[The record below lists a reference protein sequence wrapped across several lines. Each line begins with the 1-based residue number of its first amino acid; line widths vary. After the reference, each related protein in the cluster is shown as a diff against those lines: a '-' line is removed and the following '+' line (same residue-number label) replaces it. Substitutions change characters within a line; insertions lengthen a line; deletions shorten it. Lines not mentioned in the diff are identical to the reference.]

1 MPRITWARY
10 DRRIGEPP
18 VPLARTLS
26 GPIVALHPPVID
38 AFAGR
43 LAGRVLVER
52 CGEYDEARRVWNG
65 LIDKR
70 PAGIVQCAGVA
81 DVLETLRFARDH
93 DLLLAVRG
101 GGHNV
106 AGFGTCDGGLVI
118 DLSPL
123 RGIRVDPAK
132 RTVRAQAG
140 VTWGDLDRETQAFGL
155 AVPGGVVSTT
165 GIAGLTLGGG
175 QGWLRRTYGMTCDS
189 LLSAD
194 VITSGGE
201 FVTASD
207 TERAD
212 LFWALRGGGGNFGIV
227 TDFEYRLHPVGPVV
241 THATAMYPVE
251 AAGDVLHGFR
261 DYVETAPDAVNASAT
276 FWTVPGMPLFPE
288 RIHGRSVIAVTGIY
302 VGDGQR
308 GQQVLDALGT
318 LGDPLLE
325 VSEPRAYTSVQQMFD
340 VFFPKYALR
349 YYWKGLYL
357 DSLCDSEISRLAAA
371 FTRKV
376 SPRSMLV
383 VWAQGGALARVGPGD
398 TAVGSRTSPFLLEIL
413 ANWKEPE
420 HTDANIAW
428 ARGVFDD
435 MQQCSHSKPNFNFPG
450 VEDDMTS
457 FVSAAFGDQ
466 YERLVGI
473 KHKYDPANVFRVNQN
488 IT

>member
-1 MPRITWARY
+1 M
-10 DRRIGEPP
+10 
-18 VPLARTLS
+18 
-26 GPIVALHPPVID
+26 ID
-38 AFAGR
+38 AFASR
-43 LAGRVLVER
+43 LAGRVLVESAA
-52 CGEYDEARRVWNG
+52 EYEQARRVWNG
-65 LIDKR
+65 LIDMR
-70 PAGIVQCAGVA
+70 PAVIVRCSGVA
-81 DVLETLRFARDH
+81 DVLEALRFARDH
-93 DLLLAVRG
+93 DLLVAVRG

-241 THATAMYPVE
+241 THAAAMYPIE
-251 AAGDVLHGFR
+251 AAAAVLSSFR

-276 FWTVPGMPLFPE
+276 FWTVPSMPLFPE
-288 RIHGRSVIAVTGIY
+288 RIHGRSVIAVNGVY

-308 GQQVLDALGT
+308 GQQVLHAIRT
-318 LGDPLLE
+318 FGDPLLE
-325 VSEPRAYTSVQQMFD
+325 VSEPRAVHVGAANVRCLLPEVRAPLLLEGAVSRQLVRRGYFAAGRCVLAQSV
-340 VFFPKYALR
+340 
-349 YYWKGLYL
+349 
-357 DSLCDSEISRLAAA
+357 AA
-371 FTRKV
+371 FHARRLGAGRRA
-376 SPRSMLV
+376 RS
-383 VWAQGGALARVGPGD
+383 RRPND
-398 TAVGSRTSPFLLEIL
+398 TAVGSRNSPFLLEIL

-420 HTDANIAW
+420 RTDANIAW
-428 ARGVFDD
+428 ARAVFEDLH
-435 MQQCSHSKPNFNFPG
+435 QCSRGKPNFNFPG
-450 VEDDMTS
+450 VGEDMKS
-457 FVSAAFGDQ
+457 FVSAAFAEQFD
-466 YERLVGI
+466 RLVRV
-473 KHKYDPANVFRVNQN
+473 KRKYDPANVFRVNQN

>member
-1 MPRITWARY
+1 MVN
-10 DRRIGEPP
+10 P
-18 VPLARTLS
+18 VTFARTPS
-26 GPIVALHPPVID
+26 GGVVALDPSVID
-38 AFAGR
+38 GFAQR
-43 LAGRVLVER
+43 LAGRVLVEHS
-52 CGEYDEARRVWNG
+52 GDYDRARRVWNG

-70 PAGIVQCAGVA
+70 PAVIVQCSGVA
-81 DVLETLRFARDH
+81 DVLEALRFARAH
-93 DLLLAVRG
+93 DLLVAVRG

-106 AGFGTCDGGLVI
+106 AGFGTCDGGMVI

-212 LFWALRGGGGNFGIV
+212 LFWIV

-241 THATAMYPVE
+241 THAGAMYPVE
-251 AAGDVLHGFR
+251 AAAAVLSGFR

-276 FWTVPGMPLFPE
+276 FWTVPGMALFPE
-288 RIHGRSVIAVTGIY
+288 RIHGRSVIAVNGVY

-308 GQQVLDALGT
+308 GQQVLHALRT
-318 LGDPLLE
+318 FADPLLD
-325 VSEPRAYTSVQQMFD
+325 VSESCAYTSVQQMFD

-357 DSLCDSEISRLAAA
+357 NGLCDSGIARLAAA
-371 FTRKV
+371 FSRKA
-376 SPRSMLV
+376 SPLSMLV
-383 VWAQGGALARVGPGD
+383 VWAQGGALTRVRPAD

-413 ANWKEPE
+413 ATWKEPE

-428 ARGVFDD
+428 ARAVFDD
-435 MQQCSHSKPNFNFPG
+435 MQQCSRGKPNFNFPG
-450 VEDDMTS
+450 VEDDMKS
-457 FVSAAFGDQ
+457 FVSAAFAEH
-466 YERLVGI
+466 YERLVRV
-473 KHKYDPANVFRVNQN
+473 KQKYDPANVFRVNQN

>member
-1 MPRITWARY
+1 MREPAQRPY
-10 DRRIGEPP
+10 DRGSGEPS
-18 VPLARTLS
+18 VILARTLS
-26 GPIVALHPPVID
+26 GDHVALESAVID
-38 AFAGR
+38 AFASR
-43 LAGRVLVER
+43 LAGRVLVDSAA
-52 CGEYDEARRVWNG
+52 EYEQARRVWNG

-70 PAGIVQCAGVA
+70 PAVIVRCSGAA
-81 DVLETLRFARDH
+81 DVLDSLRFAGDH
-93 DLLLAVRG
+93 DLLVAVRG

-140 VTWGDLDRETQAFGL
+140 VTWGELDRETQAFGL

-241 THATAMYPVE
+241 THAAAMYPIE
-251 AAGDVLHGFR
+251 AAAAVLSSFR
-261 DYVETAPDAVNASAT
+261 DYAETAPDAVNASAT
-276 FWTVPGMPLFPE
+276 FWTVPGMASFPE
-288 RIHGRSVIAVTGIY
+288 RIHGRSVIAVTAVH
-302 VGDGQR
+302 VGDSQR
-308 GQQVLDALGT
+308 GQQVLQAIRT
-318 LGDPLLE
+318 FADPLLE
-325 VSEPRAYTSVQQMFD
+325 VSESRAYTSVQQMFD

-357 DSLCDSEISRLAAA
+357 DSLGDSVVSRLADA
-371 FTRKV
+371 FSRKA
-376 SPRSMLV
+376 SPLSMLV
-383 VWAQGGALARVGPGD
+383 VWAQGGALTRVRPGD
-398 TAVGSRTSPFLLEIL
+398 TAVGSRNSPFLLEIL

-420 HTDANIAW
+420 RTDANIAW
-428 ARGVFDD
+428 ARAVFEDLD
-435 MQQCSHSKPNFNFPG
+435 QGSPGKPNFNFPG
-450 VEDDMTS
+450 VGEDMKS
-457 FVSAAFGDQ
+457 FVSAAFAEQ

-473 KHKYDPANVFRVNQN
+473 KRKYDHANVFRVNQN

>member
-1 MPRITWARY
+1 MTF
-10 DRRIGEPP
+10 
-18 VPLARTLS
+18 ARTLS
-26 GPIVALHPPVID
+26 GTVVALDPPVLD

-52 CGEYDEARRVWNG
+52 CSDYDHARRVWNG

-70 PAGIVQCAGVA
+70 PAVIAQCSGVA
-81 DVLETLRFARDH
+81 DVLEALRFARDH

-132 RTVRAQAG
+132 RTARAQAG

-194 VITSGGE
+194 VVTSAGE

-241 THATAMYPVE
+241 THAAAMYPAE
-251 AAGDVLHGFR
+251 AAADVLHGFR
-261 DYVETAPDAVNASAT
+261 DYVETAPDAVNASAA
-276 FWTVPGMPLFPE
+276 FWTVPCMGLFPE
-288 RIHGRSVIAVTGIY
+288 RIHGRSVIAVDGVYI
-302 VGDGQR
+302 GDGQR
-308 GQQVLDALGT
+308 GEQVLHALRT
-318 LGDPLLE
+318 FGDPLLD
-325 VSEPRAYTSVQQMFD
+325 VSESRTYRSVQQMFD
-340 VFFPKYALR
+340 VFFPKHALR

-357 DSLCDSEISRLAAA
+357 DSLCDSGISRLAAA
-371 FTRKV
+371 FSRRV
-376 SPRSMLV
+376 SPLSMLL

-398 TAVGSRTSPFLLEIL
+398 TAVGSRNCPFLLEIL
-413 ANWKEPE
+413 ANWKEPM
-420 HTDANIAW
+420 HTGANIAW
-428 ARGVFDD
+428 ARAVFED
-435 MQQCSHSKPNFNFPG
+435 MHQCSRGKPHFNFPG
-450 VEDDMTS
+450 VDDDMKS
-457 FVSAAFGDQ
+457 FVSAAFAEH
-466 YERLVGI
+466 YERLVRV
-473 KHKYDPANVFRVNQN
+473 KQKYDPANVFRINQN

>member
-1 MPRITWARY
+1 M
-10 DRRIGEPP
+10 
-18 VPLARTLS
+18 RTS
-26 GPIVALHPPVID
+26 WTA
-38 AFAGR
+38 
-43 LAGRVLVER
+43 
-52 CGEYDEARRVWNG
+52 
-65 LIDKR
+65 
-70 PAGIVQCAGVA
+70 
-81 DVLETLRFARDH
+81 LRFARDH
-93 DLLLAVRG
+93 DLLVAVRG

-118 DLSPL
+118 DLSAL

-241 THATAMYPVE
+241 THAAAMYPVE
-251 AAGDVLHGFR
+251 AAAAVLPGFR

-276 FWTVPGMPLFPE
+276 FWTVPNMALFPE
-288 RIHGRSVIAVTGIY
+288 RIHGRSVIAVNGVY

-308 GQQVLDALGT
+308 GQQVLQALRT
-318 LGDPLLE
+318 LGDPLLD

-340 VFFPKYALR
+340 VFFPKDALR

-357 DSLCDSEISRLAAA
+357 DSLGDAGYLAAGRCVRAQSVAA
-371 FTRKV
+371 FHARRLGTGRRAHSRQARRYGGRV
-376 SPRSMLV
+376 PHEPVPPRDPCELER
-383 VWAQGGALARVGPGD
+383 AGAHRREYRVGTRRVRRHAPVL
-398 TAVGSRTSPFLLEIL
+398 TRQTKL
-413 ANWKEPE
+413 
-420 HTDANIAW
+420 
-428 ARGVFDD
+428 
-435 MQQCSHSKPNFNFPG
+435 QFPG
-450 VEDDMTS
+450 CRRRHEVVREC
-457 FVSAAFGDQ
+457 
-466 YERLVGI
+466 GI
-473 KHKYDPANVFRVNQN
+473 RGAV
-488 IT
+488 

>member
-1 MPRITWARY
+1 MTF
-10 DRRIGEPP
+10 
-18 VPLARTLS
+18 ARTLS
-26 GPIVALHPPVID
+26 GEAVALDPPVID
-38 AFAGR
+38 TFAGR

-52 CGEYDEARRVWNG
+52 SGGYDQARRVWNG

-70 PAGIVQCAGVA
+70 PAVIVQCLGVA
-81 DVLETLRFARDH
+81 DVLEALRFARDH
-93 DLLLAVRG
+93 DLLVAVRG

-194 VITSGGE
+194 VITSEGE
-201 FVTASD
+201 FVTATD

-241 THATAMYPVE
+241 TQAAAMYPIE
-251 AAGDVLHGFR
+251 AAAAVLPGFR

-276 FWTVPGMPLFPE
+276 FWTVPSTPIFPE
-288 RIHGRSVIAVTGIY
+288 RVQGRNVIAVNGIY
-302 VGDGQR
+302 VGDRQR
-308 GQQVLDALGT
+308 GEQVLGALRAF
-318 LGDPLLE
+318 GDPIFEVLE
-325 VSEPRAYTSVQQMFD
+325 SLSYTSVQQMFD
-340 VFFPKYALR
+340 VFFPKYALC

-357 DSLCDSEISRLAAA
+357 DRLCDSVILRLADA
-371 FTRKV
+371 FSRAV
-376 SPRSMLV
+376 SPLSMLV
-383 VWAQGGALARVGPGD
+383 VWAQGGALSRVRPGD
-398 TAVGSRTSPFLLEIL
+398 TAVGSRNSSFLLEIL
-413 ANWKEPE
+413 ATWKEPE
-420 HTDANIAW
+420 LTDANIAW
-428 ARGVFDD
+428 ARAVFED
-435 MQQCSHSKPNFNFPG
+435 MRQYSRGKPHFNFPG
-450 VEDDMTS
+450 VEDDMKS
-457 FVSAAFGDQ
+457 FVSAAFAEQ
-466 YERLVGI
+466 YERLVRV
-473 KHKYDPANVFRVNQN
+473 KRKYDPANVFRINQN

>member
-1 MPRITWARY
+1 MIFAQ
-10 DRRIGEPP
+10 
-18 VPLARTLS
+18 TLS
-26 GPIVALHPPVID
+26 GELVALDPPVLD
-38 AFAGR
+38 ALAGR

-52 CGEYDEARRVWNG
+52 SGEYDQARRVWNG
-65 LIDKR
+65 LIDRR
-70 PAGIVQCAGVA
+70 PAVIVQCSGVA
-81 DVLETLRFARDH
+81 DVLEALRFARDR
-93 DLLLAVRG
+93 DLLVAVRG

-106 AGFGTCDGGLVI
+106 AGLGTCDGGLVI

-241 THATAMYPVE
+241 THAAAMYPVE
-251 AAGDVLHGFR
+251 AAAAVLPGFR

-276 FWTVPGMPLFPE
+276 FWTVPHTPLFPE
-288 RIHGRSVIAVTGIY
+288 RIHGRSVIAVNGVY

-308 GQQVLDALGT
+308 GQQILEALRT
-318 LGDPLLE
+318 FGDPLLD
-325 VSEPRAYTSVQQMFD
+325 VSGTRAYTSVQQMFD
-340 VFFPKYALR
+340 VFFPKFVLR

-357 DSLCDSEISRLAAA
+357 DSLSESVISRLATA
-371 FTRKV
+371 FSRKA
-376 SPRSMLV
+376 SPLSMLV

-398 TAVGSRTSPFLLEIL
+398 TAVGSRHSPFLVEIL

-420 HTDANIAW
+420 DSEANLSW
-428 ARGVFDD
+428 AREVFDE
-435 MQQCSHSKPNFNFPG
+435 MGQCTGGKPNFNFPG
-450 VEDDMTS
+450 VGEDMKA
-457 FVSAAFGDQ
+457 FARAAVAEQ
-466 YERLVGI
+466 YDRLVEV
-473 KHKYDPANVFRVNQN
+473 KRKYDAANVFRVNQN

>member
-1 MPRITWARY
+1 MTF
-10 DRRIGEPP
+10 
-18 VPLARTLS
+18 ARTLS
-26 GPIVALHPPVID
+26 AEVVALEPSLIN
-38 AFAGR
+38 AFAKR
-43 LAGRVLVER
+43 LAGRVLVESAA
-52 CGEYDEARRVWNG
+52 GYEQARRVWNG

-70 PAGIVQCAGVA
+70 PAIIVQCVGVA
-81 DVLETLRFARDH
+81 DVLEALRFARDR
-93 DLLLAVRG
+93 DLLVAVRG
-101 GGHNV
+101 GGHSV
-106 AGFGTCDGGLVI
+106 SGFGTCDGGLVI

-194 VITSGGE
+194 VVTSAGE

-241 THATAMYPVE
+241 VHASAMYPVE
-251 AAGDVLHGFR
+251 AAAAVLSGFR
-261 DYVETAPDAVNASAT
+261 DYIETAPDAVNASAT
-276 FWTVPGMPLFPE
+276 FWTVPSMPLFPE
-288 RIHGRSVIAVTGIY
+288 RVHGRSVITVNGVY

-308 GQQVLDALGT
+308 GQQVLHALHT
-318 LGDPLLE
+318 FCDPLLV

-340 VFFPKYALR
+340 VFFPNHALR

-357 DSLCDSEISRLAAA
+357 DSLCDSGISRLADA
-371 FTRKV
+371 FSRKV
-376 SPRSMLV
+376 SPLAMLV
-383 VWAQGGALARVGPGD
+383 VWAQGGAVTRVKPGD
-398 TAVGSRTSPFLLEIL
+398 TAVGTRNSPFLLEIL
-413 ANWKEPE
+413 ANWSERE
-420 HTDANIAW
+420 RTDANIAW
-428 ARGVFDD
+428 ARAVFED
-435 MQQCSHSKPNFNFPG
+435 MHQCSRGSPNFNFPG
-450 VEDDMTS
+450 VDDDMPS
-457 FVSAAFGDQ
+457 FVRAAFAEQ
-466 YERLVGI
+466 YDRLVRL
-473 KHKYDPANVFRVNQN
+473 KRKYDPANVFRVNQN